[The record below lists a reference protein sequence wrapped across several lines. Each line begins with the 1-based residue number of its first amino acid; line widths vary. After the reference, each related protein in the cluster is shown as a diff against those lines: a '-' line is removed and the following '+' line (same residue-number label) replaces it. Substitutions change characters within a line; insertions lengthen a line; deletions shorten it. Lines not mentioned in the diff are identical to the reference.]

1 MAEET
6 QEELLAAL
14 GRVPS
19 GIYILTIGA
28 GDESTGML
36 ASWVQQ
42 AGFEPPQVSVALK
55 SGRPINERIE
65 SGEPFAINI
74 VGATQKHLLGH
85 FGKGFAPGEPAF
97 EGLELAATE
106 SGTPALAEAVGVLE
120 CRATGGVDAGDHRL
134 IVAEVI
140 AGRLQH
146 DAAPMTHVRKRGD
159 HY

>member
-1 MAEET
+1 MAEPN
-6 QEELLAAL
+6 EELIAAL

-19 GIYILTIGA
+19 GIYILTIGEGEQA
-28 GDESTGML
+28 TGML

-55 SGRPINERIE
+55 AGRPINERIE
-65 SGEPFAINI
+65 LGEPFAVNV
-74 VGATQKHLLGH
+74 VGEGQFQFLKH

-97 EGLELAATE
+97 EGIELAATQ
-106 SGTPALAEAVGVLE
+106 SGPPALAEALGVLE

-134 IVAEVI
+134 IVAEVT

-146 DAAPMTHVRKRGD
+146 DLAPMTHARKRGD